1 MKAKIKSVQ
10 GNGTW
15 EGNYGLMYSFDIEL
29 SDGVSGVANGKT
41 QEYRFKVGDDV
52 EYELKGKTPQGVNK
66 LTISKPDSDFQS
78 KGGYKDSSNA
88 ILMQVCLKEVCEFHR
103 LNTPYTLSDNNINE
117 IAEQTLQLAK
127 KVKSNIEK
135 L

>member
-29 SDGVSGVANGKT
+29 EDGVSGVANGKT
-41 QEYRFKVGDDV
+41 KDYRFKVGDEV
-52 EYELKGKTPQGVNK
+52 EYKINGKTPQGVNK
-66 LTISKPDSDFQS
+66 LSISKPDSDFQTKGS
-78 KGGYKDSSNA
+78 GGYKDNSNA

-103 LNTPYTLSDNNINE
+103 MSKMGAINYDE
-117 IAEQTLQLAK
+117 IADQTLQLAQR
-127 KVKSNIEK
+127 VKSNIEK